1 MEHLSESRIEY
12 DSTAIK
18 ASNPLERTEHVTPDP
33 EEDAPFQRKSPRYMV
48 DLSVKITFTEGDKV
62 ASHFGT
68 GTNISEGGMR
78 VFVPRELEAGKRISV
93 ELRLPYNRE
102 ELKLQATIRNRVGF
116 EYGVEF
122 VDATEE
128 DREAI
133 RRNCRV
139 LNLLR

>member
-1 MEHLSESRIEY
+1 
-12 DSTAIK
+12 
-18 ASNPLERTEHVTPDP
+18 
-33 EEDAPFQRKSPRYMV
+33 MV
-48 DLSVKITFTEGDKV
+48 DVAVKINFTEGDKQ

-78 VFVPRELEAGKRISV
+78 VFVPRDLEIGKRIGV

-102 ELKLQATIRNRVGF
+102 ELRLQATIRNRVDF